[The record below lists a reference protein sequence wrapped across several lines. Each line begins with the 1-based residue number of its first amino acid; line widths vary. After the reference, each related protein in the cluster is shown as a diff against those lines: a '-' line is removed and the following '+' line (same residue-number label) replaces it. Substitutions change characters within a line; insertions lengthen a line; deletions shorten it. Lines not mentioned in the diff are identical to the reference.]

1 MGAIVGLFY
10 LTFMMMLQSAIFSR
24 LPLLSGTADIVFLT
38 LIAWA
43 LQDRVKAWE
52 VWFWTIFAAVFT
64 SFISAAPTF
73 AMLVPYLL
81 VILMVRWIQHRIWQA
96 SIWALLFSI
105 VVGTLFQQTTVLM
118 VLKYFNNVPLEVSE
132 SFIYVIL
139 PSMVLNLLF
148 AIPVYLLIKDL
159 ADWLYPVEVE

>member
-1 MGAIVGLFY
+1 
-10 LTFMMMLQSAIFSR
+10 
-24 LPLLSGTADIVFLT
+24 
-38 LIAWA
+38 
-43 LQDRVKAWE
+43 
-52 VWFWTIFAAVFT
+52 
-64 SFISAAPTF
+64 
-73 AMLVPYLL
+73 MLVPYLV